1 MKIKMKSVA
10 FILIF
15 LEVYQIIGFFGA
27 LSKNKGVKES
37 GNQPV

>member
-15 LEVYQIIGFFGA
+15 LEVYQIIGFFSA
-27 LSKNKGVKES
+27 LPKKKV
-37 GNQPV
+37 